1 MMQVTSTRASG
12 TACWQ
17 PLKHTHRASHAV
29 VPAPRLHI
37 SGADP
42 LAAVRRAAGRVRA
55 GAAAQ
60 VQAQAQ
66 VEAKEEY
73 YEVYLSKP
81 LGVKFARGN
90 DGGAYVSRTD
100 PKLGNTEASIQAG
113 DKVVKVSASFGGDV
127 WDAINFGQVIYA
139 IKTRNGDVYLQ
150 LKRNFGDMSA
160 LQEVELSE
168 SELMFK
174 GERSGGNYGAGTKE
188 MQERNYIARKEAER
202 QRREMFDDALVKFK
216 KGVVEEVLIDFENV
230 LSLEPK
236 NYLGDDFSRVTQ
248 IYRITQYNI
257 ACCYSMLD
265 QADSGLEALNAA
277 LASGFEDYDKVRKD
291 PNLANVR
298 KSPNFTKVLNR
309 YDEPI
314 INEGAIKALKSLFS
328 FGKKE

>member
-1 MMQVTSTRASG
+1 
-12 TACWQ
+12 
-17 PLKHTHRASHAV
+17 
-29 VPAPRLHI
+29 VP
-37 SGADP
+37 
-42 LAAVRRAAGRVRA
+42 
-55 GAAAQ
+55 
-60 VQAQAQ
+60 
-66 VEAKEEY
+66 
-73 YEVYLSKP
+73 
-81 LGVKFARGN
+81 
-90 DGGAYVSRTD
+90 
-100 PKLGNTEASIQAG
+100 
-113 DKVVKVSASFGGDV
+113 
-127 WDAINFGQVIYA
+127 
-139 IKTRNGDVYLQ
+139 
-150 LKRNFGDMSA
+150 
-160 LQEVELSE
+160 
-168 SELMFK
+168 
-174 GERSGGNYGAGTKE
+174 
-188 MQERNYIARKEAER
+188 QERNYIARKEAER

-216 KGVVEEVLIDFENV
+216 KGVVEEVGGTTTVNECMLCYDVLVCRCMQGLQALCLHVVGKGQRPPGVAPVVIPEEWCLRLGWPPTPCFLQALIDFENV

-277 LASGFEDYDKVRKD
+277 LASGEWQAALGLCRAAWGARQPGARCALTKLSSAERSAGSVTHILIHLLLYIRSDVAGFEDYDKVRKD